1 MKIDGARHMKKR
13 TLNFLGLA
21 LALLSLLPDQRVQA
35 QNPPA
40 KQDQPSSSDAPDTIT
55 LPEGTVISVRI
66 ADKINSSHNQ
76 AGDILV
82 GTIDPSVFVDSRVVI
97 PRGTE
102 AHLRMVED
110 KKGSRLHGNAEV
122 EVELISLVIDGKKID
137 AESDVVKKKKGAVS
151 TKATAEI
158 KPGAVGAAE
167 VAVAVN
173 PIGAVALGGIALLKA
188 AKVEMKPGSR
198 IPFTLASSL
207 TLDIPKAD
215 SLRPS
220 EKSPQ

>member
-1 MKIDGARHMKKR
+1 MKRR
-13 TLNFLGLA
+13 TSRFLALGLA
-21 LALLSLLPDQRVQA
+21 PLWLFAVHQMCGQNIAHPQASQEELSSA
-35 QNPPA
+35 
-40 KQDQPSSSDAPDTIT
+40 DAPDTIT

-76 AGDILV
+76 AGDIFI
-82 GTIDPSVFVDSRVVI
+82 GTVDPSVFVDSHVVI

-110 KKGSRLHGNAEV
+110 KKGGRFHGNAEV

-137 AESDVVKKKKGAVS
+137 AESDVMRKKKGALSAKS
-151 TKATAEI
+151 TAVI

-167 VAVAVN
+167 VAVSVN
-173 PIGAVALGGIALLKA
+173 PIGAVALGGIAVLKA

-198 IPFTLASSL
+198 IAFTLASPL
-207 TLDIPKAD
+207 TLDCPTAA
-215 SLRPS
+215 SLPRTERS
-220 EKSPQ
+220 SQ